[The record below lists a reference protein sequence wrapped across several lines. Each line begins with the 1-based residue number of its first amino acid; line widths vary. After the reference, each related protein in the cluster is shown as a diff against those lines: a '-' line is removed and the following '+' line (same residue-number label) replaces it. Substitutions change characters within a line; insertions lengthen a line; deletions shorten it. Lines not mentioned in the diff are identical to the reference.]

1 MNAAPTLAEILRF
14 SQTDPPE
21 VSRTRNIVKSI
32 PMWYPASA
40 TDYLSRT
47 LFPRPRLLLCLQRP
61 RGSSQPPT
69 QTNKREGA
77 DSGTGPAQF
86 SHSIR
91 APTPSR
97 RPGTF
102 GTRECHTRPPPARP
116 PGLGSRRPHSRARPS
131 RWAGAPGLR
140 ADARE
145 PARGRQG
152 AGGSSRL
159 GASPPRSPP
168 PSRLPLTDFHS
179 AVVEARGGGVQ
190 GVEAAVQ
197 RCGTAAQGGRL
208 SLELAEDVPGA
219 ARQVGELLQQADQGV
234 RADLLQRAEERRARR
249 PGRLRLAQPRGL
261 HGPLVEGHGRA
272 GRRRRA
278 RHSVRPPS
286 ARGASPH
293 PTQRKVRARR
303 GAEGAAGRLL
313 PAGERRGGRAGR
325 TDGRAGGE
333 EEERRPPGEPRGRTP
348 EGPSGGRLAPFQP
361 PGFPGRAAKGS
372 SRSSSRAGGAAGE
385 AASGDASP
393 AEVCREAGK
402 SRRLLPSLPIG
413 EGGGS
418 GGSAADTGREGG
430 EAKER
435 KGGGEKG
442 RPGEPPAAPAA
453 AAPSARGEVVAPRL
467 DVPWRAGHGRP
478 VWGFP
483 RRRPTS
489 RQSPSGGWA
498 EPSPT
503 PGPRPGRG
511 GAPQGGGTRAAA
523 AASPAPA
530 AHLRFCPRG
539 PGQRAPPAGAP
550 PGPLWVSL
558 ASPSPPLEGGH
569 GFRAASVD
577 LKEDLVKSP
586 SGQGFCS
593 RLGVRASQLG
603 GGEDSKDFF
612 LEVLQVSFS

>member
-1 MNAAPTLAEILRF
+1 
-14 SQTDPPE
+14 
-21 VSRTRNIVKSI
+21 
-32 PMWYPASA
+32 MWYPASP
-40 TDYLSRT
+40 TDYLSLT
-47 LFPRPRLLLCLQRP
+47 LLPRPRLLLCLQRP

-69 QTNKREGA
+69 QTNKREGV

-102 GTRECHTRPPPARP
+102 GTQERHTRPPPARP
-116 PGLGSRRPHSRARPS
+116 PGLGSRRPHSKARPS
-131 RWAGAPGLR
+131 RWAGAPGFR

-152 AGGSSRL
+152 AGVSSRL

-197 RCGTAAQGGRL
+197 RCGAAAQGGRL

-272 GRRRRA
+272 GRRGRA

-293 PTQRKVRARR
+293 PTQRKVRAAAGRRGGSREAPTRR
-303 GAEGAAGRLL
+303 GAARRAGGTDRRAGGRRGGAAAARGAAGK
-313 PAGERRGGRAGR
+313 GSGGS
-325 TDGRAGGE
+325 
-333 EEERRPPGEPRGRTP
+333 ERRPPGARRR
-348 EGPSGGRLAPFQP
+348 PSSRQGS
-361 PGFPGRAAKGS
+361 RAARPKEVRGAAPGLGA
-372 SRSSSRAGGAAGE
+372 RRARQRVETRVPLKFAGRQERAGDSFPPSRLEREEEAGE
-385 AASGDASP
+385 VPPTPGEREGRRKKGKGEEKRAGPGNHLRLPRPPRP
-393 AEVCREAGK
+393 ALAG
-402 SRRLLPSLPIG
+402 RWWPRAWTHP
-413 EGGGS
+413 GGPGTVARS
-418 GGSAADTGREGG
+418 GGSHVAAPLPVK
-430 EAKER
+430 A
-435 KGGGEKG
+435 
-442 RPGEPPAAPAA
+442 PPAV
-453 AAPSARGEVVAPRL
+453 G
-467 DVPWRAGHGRP
+467 
-478 VWGFP
+478 
-483 RRRPTS
+483 
-489 RQSPSGGWA
+489 QSPR
-498 EPSPT
+498 PT
-503 PGPRPGRG
+503 PGPRAGRG
-511 GAPQGGGTRAAA
+511 GAPRGGGTGAGAA

-539 PGQRAPPAGAP
+539 PGQRALLAGDP
-550 PGPLWVSL
+550 PGPLWVPL
-558 ASPSPPLEGGH
+558 GSPSPPLEGGH

-612 LEVLQVSFS
+612 LEMLQVSFS